1 MAQRVTL
8 ICGDGIGP
16 EVSEAA
22 RRVLDTT
29 GVLLEWEVIDLGAE
43 AYAREGKPLLD
54 AAIAAIRTSTV
65 ALKGPTSTPAA
76 KGFRSINLALRNE
89 LDLYAGIRPCKH
101 FAGVRTPFPETDVV
115 VVRMNLEDLYAGIEY
130 AHDSE
135 EGAQLREFVRKTRG
149 IELSPATAI
158 SLKPLSGPASER
170 VARRA
175 FDYARAN
182 GRRKVTA
189 VHKATV
195 MRETDGVF
203 LEACRAVAGE
213 YPDVDFDDR
222 LVDSVCH
229 QLVSHPADCD
239 VLLSPVMYGDI
250 LSDVCAGLV
259 GGLGLAPGANVGD
272 DAAVFEAVH
281 GSAPR
286 RAGQNSANPF
296 ALMLSGVMLLRHIG
310 ADDAAA
316 RVERA
321 IEAVIAEGTV
331 TYDLKPSRDDPTA
344 ATTSAVADA
353 VIAKLAP

>member
-1 MAQRVTL
+1 MPQRVTL
-8 ICGDGIGP
+8 IPGDGIGP
-16 EVSEAA
+16 EVSEAT
-22 RRVLDTT
+22 RRVLDAT
-29 GVLLEWEVIDLGAE
+29 GVLLEWEVVDLGAE
-43 AYAREGKPLLD
+43 GYAREGKPLLD
-54 AAIAAIRTSTV
+54 AAIAAIRASRV
-65 ALKGPTSTPAA
+65 ALKGPTSTPAV

-101 FAGVRTPFPETDVV
+101 FAGVPSPFPETDVV
-115 VVRMNLEDLYAGIEY
+115 IVRMNLEDLYAGIEY
-130 AHDSE
+130 GHDSE
-135 EGAQLREFVRKTRG
+135 EGARLREFVRETRG

-158 SLKPLSGPASER
+158 SLKPLSGPASQR
-170 VARRA
+170 VARWA
-175 FDYARAN
+175 FEYARAN

-195 MRETDGVF
+195 MRTTDGVF

-213 YPDVDFDDR
+213 YGDVDFDDR

-239 VLLSPVMYGDI
+239 VLLTPIMYGDI
-250 LSDVCAGLV
+250 LSDVGAGLV

-272 DAAVFEAVH
+272 EAAVFEAVH

-286 RAGQNSANPF
+286 RAGQNRANPF

-321 IEAVIAEGTV
+321 IQAVIAEGTV
-331 TYDLKPSRDDPTA
+331 TYDLKPSRDDPSA

-353 VIAKLAP
+353 VIAKLA

>member
-1 MAQRVTL
+1 MPQRVTL
-8 ICGDGIGP
+8 IPGDGIGP

-22 RRVLDTT
+22 RRVLDAS

-54 AAIAAIRTSTV
+54 AAIAAIRASRV
-65 ALKGPTSTPAA
+65 ALKGPTSTPAV

-101 FAGVRTPFPETDVV
+101 FAGVRTPFPDTDVV
-115 VVRMNLEDLYAGIEY
+115 IVRMNLEDLYAGIEY
-130 AHDSE
+130 GHDSE

-195 MRETDGVF
+195 MRKTDGVF
-203 LEACRAVAGE
+203 LEACRAVAGD

-239 VLLSPVMYGDI
+239 VLLSPIMYGDI
-250 LSDVCAGLV
+250 LSDVGAGLV

-272 DAAVFEAVH
+272 EAAVFEAVH

-286 RAGQNSANPF
+286 RAAQNRANPF
-296 ALMLSGVMLLRHIG
+296 ALRLSGAMLLRHIG
-310 ADDAAA
+310 ANGAAA

-321 IEAVIAEGTV
+321 IQTVIAEGTV